1 MGGIGRL
8 LWAAA
13 SSALPGSRKPSV
25 SIYEVNSPRKKTHP
39 ITTEATPTIP
49 GTQAHKGSAQPTALQ
64 LRVTSL
70 LDKQEGAAPRA
81 K

>member
-13 SSALPGSRKPSV
+13 SSGLPSSCKPSISV
-25 SIYEVNSPRKKTHP
+25 YKVNSPRKRHDP
-39 ITTEATPTIP
+39 IVAGATPTVP
-49 GTQAHKGSAQPTALQ
+49 RTQACKGSAQTTALQ
-64 LRVTSL
+64 PRVTSL

-81 K
+81 R